1 MKRLNFVLLI
11 TIILSVTVY
20 SQGANVNKK
29 VDLSLFEGIWVGID
43 GGDTLSVTLK
53 VIPKYYKELDK
64 TVNLVFGNYKYGS
77 HSKLEID
84 IKNEVTDYPLGA
96 GYIEKHKGSQYL
108 RLIFND
114 EIMGK
119 IGTLLLK
126 PTQSNEV
133 LKWSLHDNQKI
144 FFNAD
149 QNKKDNWGK
158 FSVPENMTLRK
169 VN

>member
-20 SQGANVNKK
+20 SQGVNVNKK

-114 EIMGK
+114 EVMGK
-119 IGTLLLK
+119 IGTLMLK

-133 LKWSLHDNQKI
+133 LKWSLYDNKKI

-149 QNKKDNWGK
+149 QREKDNWGK
-158 FSVPENMTLRK
+158 FSVPTEITLEK
-169 VN
+169 IN